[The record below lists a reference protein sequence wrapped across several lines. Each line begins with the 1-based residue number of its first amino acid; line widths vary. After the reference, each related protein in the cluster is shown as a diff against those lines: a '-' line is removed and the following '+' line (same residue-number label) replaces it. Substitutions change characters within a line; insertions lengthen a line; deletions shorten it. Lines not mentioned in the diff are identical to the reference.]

1 VGNRRNQDRHVQEVK
16 PARERNLETCLMK
29 RLNQDTIVAVFLLLF
44 CAVFI
49 GASFQIREM
58 DFGQMASATWPRAI
72 LTLLTVLVMIYL
84 AQSLSKP
91 GNELA
96 DTEQITRTKGI
107 VAWLKFYRNAIWC
120 YVLFFAFLLSLDY
133 LGMLIG
139 GVLFVFG
146 MLTVLGERTPKNFLI
161 HALIAVVSVG
171 LMWAIFTFGLRVI
184 LPQGMI
190 FTTL

>member
-1 VGNRRNQDRHVQEVK
+1 
-16 PARERNLETCLMK
+16 MK
-29 RLNQDTIVAVFLLLF
+29 RLNQDTLIAVFLLLF

-72 LTLLTVLVMIYL
+72 LTLLTVLVMVYL

-91 GNELA
+91 VDNPGADGNRDSESEDAHSIREPGL
-96 DTEQITRTKGI
+96 IG
-107 VAWLKFYRNAIWC
+107 WLKYYRNALWC
-120 YVLFFAFLLSLDY
+120 YVLFFGFLVTLDV

-146 MLTVLGERTPKNFLI
+146 MLTVLGKRTVKNLI
-161 HALIAVVSVG
+161 THALISIISVG
-171 LMWAIFTFGLRVI
+171 LLWSIFTFGLRVI

>member
-1 VGNRRNQDRHVQEVK
+1 
-16 PARERNLETCLMK
+16 MK
-29 RLNQDTIVAVFLLLF
+29 RLNQDSIVAVFLLLF

-72 LTLLTVLVMIYL
+72 LTLLTVLVLIYL
-84 AQSLSKP
+84 AQSLSTTTGEHADLAQAGRSP
-91 GNELA
+91 GLV
-96 DTEQITRTKGI
+96 G
-107 VAWLKFYRNAIWC
+107 WLKYYRNAIWC
-120 YVLFFAFLLSLDY
+120 YALFFAFLLTLEY

-146 MLTVLGERTPKNFLI
+146 MLTVLGERTARNYLI
-161 HALIAVVSVG
+161 HALIAIISVG
-171 LMWAIFTFGLRVI
+171 LMWSIFTFGLRVI

>member
-1 VGNRRNQDRHVQEVK
+1 
-16 PARERNLETCLMK
+16 MK

-72 LTLLTVLVMIYL
+72 LVLLTVLVMIYL
-84 AQSLSKP
+84 AQSLTRPAAPDPASDHNGDAAAPAREP
-91 GNELA
+91 GL
-96 DTEQITRTKGI
+96 TGWFR
-107 VAWLKFYRNAIWC
+107 FYRNALWC
-120 YVLFFAFLLSLDY
+120 YALFFTFLLTLDI

-146 MLTVLGERTPKNFLI
+146 MLTVLGERTVKNFLV
-161 HALIAVVSVG
+161 HALIAIVSVG
-171 LMWAIFTFGLRVI
+171 LMWSIFTFGLRVI
-184 LPQGMI
+184 LPQGII

>member
-1 VGNRRNQDRHVQEVK
+1 
-16 PARERNLETCLMK
+16 MK
-29 RLNQDTIVAVFLLLF
+29 RLNQDSIIAVFLLLF

-58 DFGQMASATWPRAI
+58 DFGQMASATWPRAV
-72 LTLLTVLVMIYL
+72 LTLLTVLVLIYL
-84 AQSLSKP
+84 AQSLSQATDEHAGAAQATRSP
-91 GNELA
+91 GL
-96 DTEQITRTKGI
+96 IG
-107 VAWLKFYRNAIWC
+107 WLKYYRNAIWC
-120 YVLFFAFLLSLDY
+120 YALFFAFLITLEF

-146 MLTVLGERTPKNFLI
+146 MLTVLGERTARNTLM
-161 HALIAVVSVG
+161 HALIAIVSVG
-171 LMWAIFTFGLRVI
+171 LMWSIFTFGLRVI

>member
-1 VGNRRNQDRHVQEVK
+1 
-16 PARERNLETCLMK
+16 MK
-29 RLNQDTIVAVFLLLF
+29 RLNQDSIVAVFLLLF

-72 LTLLTVLVMIYL
+72 LTLLSVLVLIYL
-84 AQSLSKP
+84 AQSLSQTSGEHTDTADSGRSP
-91 GNELA
+91 GL
-96 DTEQITRTKGI
+96 IG
-107 VAWLKFYRNAIWC
+107 WLKYYRNAIWC
-120 YVLFFAFLLSLDY
+120 YTLFFAFLLTLDY

-146 MLTVLGERTPKNFLI
+146 MLTVLGERTTRNYLM
-161 HALIAVVSVG
+161 HALIAIVSVG
-171 LMWAIFTFGLRVI
+171 LMWSIFTFGLRVI

>member
-1 VGNRRNQDRHVQEVK
+1 
-16 PARERNLETCLMK
+16 MK
-29 RLNQDTIVAVFLLLF
+29 RLNQDTLIAVFLLLF

-72 LTLLTVLVMIYL
+72 LTLLTVLVMVYL

-91 GNELA
+91 VDDPEADGNREDA
-96 DTEQITRTKGI
+96 QSTREPGLI
-107 VAWLKFYRNAIWC
+107 GWLRYYRNALWC
-120 YVLFFAFLLSLDY
+120 YALFFGFLVTLDV

-146 MLTVLGERTPKNFLI
+146 MLTVLGERTAKNLLT
-161 HALIAVVSVG
+161 HALISIVSVG
-171 LMWAIFTFGLRVI
+171 LMWSIFTFGLRVI

>member
-1 VGNRRNQDRHVQEVK
+1 
-16 PARERNLETCLMK
+16 MK
-29 RLNQDTIVAVFLLLF
+29 RLNQDSIVAVFLLLF

-72 LTLLTVLVMIYL
+72 LTLLTVLVLIYL
-84 AQSLSKP
+84 AQSLTTAKNVDEASANRSP
-91 GNELA
+91 GLV
-96 DTEQITRTKGI
+96 G
-107 VAWLKFYRNAIWC
+107 WLKYYRNAIWC
-120 YVLFFAFLLSLDY
+120 YALFFAFLLTLEY

-146 MLTVLGERTPKNFLI
+146 MLTVLGERTARNYMV
-161 HALIAVVSVG
+161 HALIAIISVG
-171 LMWAIFTFGLRVI
+171 LMWSIFTFGLRVI

>member
-1 VGNRRNQDRHVQEVK
+1 
-16 PARERNLETCLMK
+16 MK

-84 AQSLSKP
+84 AQSLSKS
-91 GNELA
+91 GDKLA
-96 DTEQITRTKGI
+96 DANQVKRGPGI
-107 VAWLKFYRNAIWC
+107 AGWLKYYRNAIWC
-120 YVLFFAFLLSLDY
+120 YVLFFAFLMSLDY

-146 MLTVLGERTPKNFLI
+146 MLTVLGERTSRNFLM
-161 HALIAVVSVG
+161 HALIAIVSVG